1 MNKYLFKTSACM
13 KPYNKDKWWV
23 MDNLIPQKLIE
34 AESLDDALKSYQEI
48 TDDEH
53 SVVISDNALKT
64 KEPMYRDICGKASQV
79 GYVITASTE
88 FFDDKNNKYC
98 KQYIELWVEV
108 LTIVD
113 TKF

>member
-1 MNKYLFKTSACM
+1 MNKYLFKTSVCM
-13 KPYNKDKWWV
+13 KPYNRDKWWV
-23 MDNLIPQKLIE
+23 IDTLIPQELIQ
-34 AESLDDALKSYQEI
+34 AKSLDDALKRYQKI
-48 TDDEH
+48 TDDKH

-64 KEPMYRDICGKASQV
+64 KEPMYIDICGETRQV

-88 FFDDKNNKYC
+88 FFDDKSNKYS

-108 LTIVD
+108 LTIVN